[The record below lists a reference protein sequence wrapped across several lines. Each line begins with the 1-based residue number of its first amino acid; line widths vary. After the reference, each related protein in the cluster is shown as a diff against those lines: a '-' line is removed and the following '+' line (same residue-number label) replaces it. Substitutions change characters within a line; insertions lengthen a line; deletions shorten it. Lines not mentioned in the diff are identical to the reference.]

1 MNSLP
6 YPMSMGE
13 IKDSVARVARLSQTN
28 IGGDLVEDAVYAL
41 VNEGKIVVRDEFGWK
56 TYVSRRHIPR
66 FRTLDADWQW

>member
-13 IKDSVARVARLSQTN
+13 IKDAVARVSRLSRN
-28 IGGDLVEDAVYAL
+28 MGGNYCPSLVEKAVNDLVT
-41 VNEGKIVVRDEFGWK
+41 EGKVVVIDLQ
-56 TYVSRRHIPR
+56 YVSRRHVPR